1 MKKITIL
8 FLFLLSFSFLFA
20 QKTTFF
26 PISLEKALLNAQKS
40 HLSVRIADQQI
51 QKAQILKKNAF
62 DPANLDVLFES
73 PTGNQMRLGVLQTF
87 ALPPVYSAQNQILK
101 QNLAVAQNQ
110 KEVSL
115 LSLDYQVKTVFQE
128 LFFWKKQEK
137 LFEEKDSIFREIL
150 KINTVRWRTGDATR
164 LDMLNA
170 ESQVRQIDLAWQEA
184 KVQIQNASYQLGF
197 YLSVRD
203 SLFVPEGEWT
213 KLNAK
218 TLLEK
223 MDSLAMSQNPLIKVQ
238 KAQTKGKEWEVKLAK
253 RQSLPS
259 LVTGWL
265 NQGDDKTA
273 VFYRL
278 RFGFSI
284 PIWFW
289 VQKSRV
295 SAAKIDLK
303 TTIDQNSLL
312 QKQLQ
317 TEYQKALQN
326 FQLASKNLGYFEQ
339 TGLQEADE
347 MNRQAL
353 QNYRLGNITYYQYLQ
368 NIDFAYQI
376 RQRYLE
382 TLRNY
387 NNSVLMLDYL
397 MGNFESF

>member
-1 MKKITIL
+1 MKKITLL
-8 FLFLLSFSFLFA
+8 FFFLLNFSFLFA
-20 QKTTFF
+20 QKTVFF
-26 PISLEKALLNAQKS
+26 PISLEKALLTAQKR

-51 QKAQILKKNAF
+51 QKARSLKKTAF

-87 ALPPVYSAQNQILK
+87 ALPPVYSAQNQVLK
-101 QNLAVAQNQ
+101 QNVSIAQNQ

-128 LFFWKKQEK
+128 LFFWKEQEK
-137 LFEEKDSIFREIL
+137 LWEEKDSVFREIL

-164 LDMLNA
+164 LDMLNS
-170 ESQVRQIDLAWQEA
+170 ESQVKQIELAWQEA
-184 KVQIQNASYQLGF
+184 KVQFQNASYQLGF
-197 YLSVRD
+197 YLAVQD
-203 SLFVPEGEWT
+203 SLFVPEGDWV
-213 KLNAK
+213 KLNTK

-223 MDSLAMSQNPLIKVQ
+223 MDSLAMSQNLLIKVQ
-238 KAQTKGKEWEVKLAK
+238 KAQTQGKEWEVKLAK

-259 LVTGWL
+259 LVAGWL
-265 NQGDDKTA
+265 NQGDENTA
-273 VFYRL
+273 LFQQM

-289 VQKSRV
+289 VQKSRI
-295 SAAKIDLK
+295 SASKIDLK
-303 TTIDQNSLL
+303 TTIDQNLLL

-326 FQLASKNLGYFEQ
+326 FQLASKNLAYFDQ
-339 TGLQEADE
+339 TGLKEADE

-368 NIDFAYQI
+368 NIELSYQI